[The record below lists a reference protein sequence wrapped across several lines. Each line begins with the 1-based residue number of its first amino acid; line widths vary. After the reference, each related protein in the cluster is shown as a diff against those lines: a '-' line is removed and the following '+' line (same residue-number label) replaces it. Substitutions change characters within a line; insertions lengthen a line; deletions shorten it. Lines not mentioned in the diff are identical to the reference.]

1 MKSIREQFKKNMY
14 LIRRNL
20 PMNRDNK
27 YVCGYTEWKS
37 NRRPFQDNS
46 VYQYLKSL
54 REDSL

>member
-1 MKSIREQFKKNMY
+1 
-14 LIRRNL
+14 
-20 PMNRDNK
+20 MNRDNK

-54 REDSL
+54 QKDCL